1 MKRSP
6 LIIQMPGEE
15 VRPGT
20 LVLSALALALVLW
33 ASAFVG
39 IRAGLQA
46 YSPGQLALLR
56 FLIASTALLVYAL
69 IKRMRLPL
77 LRDIPGLLLM
87 GFVGITIYHVALNYG
102 EQSVSA
108 GAASILVATVPCF
121 TALLATIF
129 LRERMRRLGW
139 LGVII
144 SFLGVTIVVAGVS
157 GGLHFTP
164 AALLILLASLAES
177 VYFVMQKPYLKKYTG
192 FELTTYTIWAAT
204 LCMLLYAPGLVQHVR
219 TARLD
224 GTAAVVYLGIF
235 PAAIAY
241 VAWAYALSH
250 MPASNTT
257 SFLNIVPLLAALIA
271 WLWLGEVP
279 SLLSVLGGIIVIA
292 GVLLVNV
299 RNKE

>member
-1 MKRSP
+1 MKRLPMTTRTP
-6 LIIQMPGEE
+6 LEE
-15 VRPGT
+15 VRPAT
-20 LVLSALALALVLW
+20 LVLIALALALILW

-56 FLIASTALLVYAL
+56 FLIASSALLVYAL
-69 IKRMRLPL
+69 ITRMRLPIF
-77 LRDIPGLLLM
+77 RDIPGLLLM
-87 GFVGITIYHVALNYG
+87 GFVGITVYHVALNYG

-108 GAASILVATVPCF
+108 GTASVLVATVPCF

-129 LRERMRRLGW
+129 LRERMRLLGW
-139 LGVII
+139 LGVMV
-144 SFLGVTIVVAGVS
+144 SFIGVTIVVVGVS
-157 GGLHFTP
+157 GGFRFTP
-164 AALLILLASLAES
+164 DALLILLASLAES

-204 LCMLLYAPGLVQHVR
+204 LCMLVYAPGLAQQVR
-219 TARLD
+219 VARLD
-224 GTAAVVYLGIF
+224 VTAAVIYLGIF

-241 VAWAYALSH
+241 AAWAYALAR

-257 SFLNIVPLLAALIA
+257 SFLNIVPLLAVLIA

-279 SLLSVLGGIIVIA
+279 SLLAVVGGAVVIA
-292 GVLLVNV
+292 GVALVNV
-299 RNKE
+299 RT

>member
-6 LIIQMPGEE
+6 LTTQTPVEE
-15 VRPGT
+15 VRPTT
-20 LVLSALALALVLW
+20 LVLTALALALILW

-69 IKRMRLPL
+69 ITRMRLPL

-108 GAASILVATVPCF
+108 SAASVLVATVPCF

-129 LRERMRRLGW
+129 LRERMRPLGW
-139 LGVII
+139 LGVIV
-144 SFLGVTIVVAGVS
+144 SFIGVTIVVIGVS

-164 AALLILLASLAES
+164 DALLILLASLAES

-204 LCMLLYAPGLVQHVR
+204 LCMLMYAPGLVHQVQ
-219 TARLD
+219 AASLD

-241 VAWAYALSH
+241 AAWSYALSR
-250 MPASNTT
+250 MSASNTT

-279 SLLSVLGGIIVIA
+279 SLLSILGGIIVIA
-292 GVLLVNV
+292 GVALVNV
-299 RNKE
+299 RNRG